1 MIQTE
6 IIIYLLNAWPYPPME
21 NSHQIMPGGV
31 GSLLAEQ
38 LAVALKERRA
48 QIIRQ
53 VMNALQYR
61 LPLAQLVAIQRR
73 FASYRTS
80 WGIPWIGVI
89 TVRCVLYGRDVDRQM
104 LRRPIFN
111 GERHD
116 VAWLLIAAGRSRSG

>member
-73 FASYRTS
+73 FAPYRTS

-89 TVRCVLYGRDVDRQM
+89 TVRYVLYGRDVDRQM

-111 GERHD
+111 GC
-116 VAWLLIAAGRSRSG
+116 